1 MIKTTENVRDYKF
14 TDEQMIRLLD
24 IVRQVTLIDRC
35 EIPESFETS
44 EFQHLKVKNLNGHND
59 LDLYGDMVSQ
69 SVIHGNIF

>member
-1 MIKTTENVRDYKF
+1 MIKTRQYSF
-14 TDEQMIRLLD
+14 TDEQMVRLLD
-24 IVRQVTLIDRC
+24 VVRQVILIARC

-44 EFQHLKVKNLNGHND
+44 EFQHLKVKNLKDHND

>member
-1 MIKTTENVRDYKF
+1 MIKTREYSF

-24 IVRQVTLIDRC
+24 VVRQVVLIDRC
-35 EIPESFETS
+35 EIPESFTTS
-44 EFQHLKVKNLNGHND
+44 EFQHLKVKNQKDHND

>member
-1 MIKTTENVRDYKF
+1 MTMNKTRDYKF
-14 TDEQMIRLLD
+14 TDEQMVRLLD

-69 SVIHGNIF
+69 SVIHGNF

>member
-1 MIKTTENVRDYKF
+1 MIKTREYSF

-24 IVRQVTLIDRC
+24 VVRQVVLIDLC
-35 EIPESFETS
+35 DIPEDFETS
-44 EFQHLKVKNLNGHND
+44 LFSHLKVKNLNDHND